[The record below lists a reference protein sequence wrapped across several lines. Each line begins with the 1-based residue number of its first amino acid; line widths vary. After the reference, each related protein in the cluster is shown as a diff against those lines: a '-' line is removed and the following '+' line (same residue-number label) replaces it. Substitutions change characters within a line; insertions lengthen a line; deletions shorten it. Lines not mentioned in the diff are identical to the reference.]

1 MSRFCTI
8 FYIKNAFNHFFHN
21 LIVKN
26 IKYIIKYDL
35 INNFLK
41 NEEPKDD
48 KTDNFLKNDFEIK
61 RINKIIL

>member
-1 MSRFCTI
+1 MKTFD
-8 FYIKNAFNHFFHN
+8 KW
-21 LIVKN
+21 L
-26 IKYIIKYDL
+26 YDL

>member
-1 MSRFCTI
+1 MSRFCSI

-21 LIVKN
+21 LIVKK

-41 NEEPKDD
+41 NEDPKDD